1 MSTGAGFRSRLAEP
15 SPHRNGIRR
24 RGLPCSSAW
33 AVILLLA
40 LGGAGGCTTTRS
52 DPMAGRMGPGGGG
65 SIQLRVTNLGFNDA
79 TLTAITT
86 GNRTRLGVV
95 PGKANQNFTIP
106 WEALQELRVQISVLA
121 GGDFTTPT
129 VTVNPGERVELLIQ
143 ENLRSSQLRR

>member
-1 MSTGAGFRSRLAEP
+1 MSAGARPLSVRHWSQSP
-15 SPHRNGIRR
+15 SVL
-24 RGLPCSSAW
+24 GLRV
-33 AVILLLA
+33 AVLLA
-40 LGGAGGCTTTRS
+40 VLVAGCTTTRS
-52 DPMAGRMGPGGGG
+52 DPMAGRVGSGGG

-86 GNRTRLGVV
+86 GTRTRLGVV

-106 WEALQELRVQISVLA
+106 WETLQELRVQISVLA
-121 GGDFTTPT
+121 GGNHTTST

>member
-1 MSTGAGFRSRLAEP
+1 MIPAVAFGWPLFDGPARGP
-15 SPHRNGIRR
+15 GGGR
-24 RGLPCSSAW
+24 RGRWLRRVA
-33 AVILLLA
+33 LA
-40 LGGAGGCTTTRS
+40 LILPVTVVGCSATRS
-52 DPMAGRMGPGGGG
+52 DPMAGRMGGGSA

-79 TLTAITT
+79 TLTAIST
-86 GNRTRLGVV
+86 GARVRLGVV

-121 GGDFTTPT
+121 GGNYTTPT

>member
-1 MSTGAGFRSRLAEP
+1 MSTGAGVKSRRPFPALAA
-15 SPHRNGIRR
+15 
-24 RGLPCSSAW
+24 L
-33 AVILLLA
+33 LLLA
-40 LGGAGGCTTTRS
+40 LAVGGCTTTRS
-52 DPMAGRMGPGGGG
+52 DPMAGRMGSGGA

-86 GNRTRLGVV
+86 GTRSRLGVV

-106 WEALQELRVQISVLA
+106 WESLQELRVQISVLA
-121 GGDFTTPT
+121 GGDYTTPT